1 MRSIII
7 IYAKYC
13 YYSFHARN
21 TFHIV
26 MYVCM
31 YVCMYVWMCE
41 FMVNDVEVSYCDVY
55 MCVCMTVG
63 LIPLEEIPSLM
74 RAVGFY
80 PSEDEVVNMI
90 NEVSTTLRHTYT
102 CRYL

>member
-1 MRSIII
+1 
-7 IYAKYC
+7 
-13 YYSFHARN
+13 
-21 TFHIV
+21 
-26 MYVCM
+26 MYICM
-31 YVCMYVWMCE
+31 YVCVNVC
-41 FMVNDVEVSYCDVY
+41 MVNDVEVSYCDVCMY
-55 MCVCMTVG
+55 VCMMVG

-102 CRYL
+102 CRCL